1 MPVLIVLFQLNAHN
15 NLSLERRYLVIAFL
29 FSWFGDLLLM
39 QNRNDLFLFGL
50 VSFLLAHIS
59 YIIAFMVRI
68 QHGKPKLR
76 RQLTVSNMIIK
87 SIPFL
92 AYIALMLYI
101 LSPKLNTNTE
111 ETKGLLVPVVLY
123 TFVVVGMTYTSY
135 LRDREA
141 PGFWTVFVGA
151 VFFVLSDSLIAL
163 NRFVMPLPTPGLFIM
178 FTYGLGQY
186 LITVG
191 SLQVADKNVKIC

>member
-1 MPVLIVLFQLNAHN
+1 MPVLIVLFLLNAHN

-68 QHGKPKLR
+68 QH
-76 RQLTVSNMIIK
+76 
-87 SIPFL
+87 

>member
-1 MPVLIVLFQLNAHN
+1 MPVLIVLFLLNAHN

>member
-1 MPVLIVLFQLNAHN
+1 MPVLIVLFLLNAHN

-68 QHGKPKLR
+68 QYGEPELR

-92 AYIALMLYI
+92 AYIALMLCI

-135 LRDREA
+135 LRDRKA

-163 NRFVMPLPTPGLFIM
+163 NRFVMPLPTPGLFVM

-186 LITVG
+186 LIVVG
-191 SLQVADKNVKIC
+191 SLQVANKNVKIS